1 MHLPELI
8 KAIAE
13 ETGVPQKTVQE
24 VLKQFA
30 ATVTETVKDGNEVK
44 MQGFVSFKPKNSP
57 ARTGRNPKTGAE
69 IQIEAKKSV
78 TITVGKTLKSA
89 LNA

>member
-30 ATVTETVKDGNEVK
+30 VTVTETVKNGDEVK
-44 MQGFVSFKPKNSP
+44 MQGFVSFKPKGSP